1 MAFITVEIAPGI
13 SKTQHRKAAIRGPR
27 AVVSTGPADQLMSA
41 ARFSEVAVNDV
52 TDDFLRT
59 ARAWFRGFDEH
70 KDDLEQ
76 VLGAQEWAERQGDRK
91 SMIEAI
97 EEGLLRRLIVTG
109 TNRP

>member
-1 MAFITVEIAPGI
+1 MA
-13 SKTQHRKAAIRGPR
+13 
-27 AVVSTGPADQLMSA
+27 STRPADQLMAA

-52 TDDFLRT
+52 TEDFLRT

-97 EEGLLRRLIVTG
+97 EEGLLRRHIVIG

>member
-1 MAFITVEIAPGI
+1 MAFITVEISPGV
-13 SKTQHRKAAIRGPR
+13 SKKQHRKAAIRGPR
-27 AVVSTGPADQLMSA
+27 AVVSRKPAEVLMTD
-41 ARFSEVAVNDV
+41 ARFTDVVLHDV
-52 TDDFLRT
+52 TEDFLRT

-91 SMIEAI
+91 LMIEAI

-109 TNRP
+109 TNGS

>member
-1 MAFITVEIAPGI
+1 MAFITVEISPGL
-13 SKTQHRKAAIRGPR
+13 SKTQHRKAAVRGPR
-27 AVVSTGPADQLMSA
+27 AVASTKPADQLMSA

-52 TDDFLRT
+52 TEEFLRT
-59 ARAWFRGFDEH
+59 ARAWFRGFGEH

-76 VLGAQEWAERQGDRK
+76 VLGAQEWAERQRDRK

-109 TNRP
+109 TNRS

>member
-1 MAFITVEIAPGI
+1 MAFITVEITPGL
-13 SKTQHRKAAIRGPR
+13 SKAQHRKAAVRGPR
-27 AVVSTGPADQLMSA
+27 AVVSTRPADELMSA

-52 TDDFLRT
+52 TEDFLRT

-76 VLGAQEWAERQGDRK
+76 VLGAQEWAERQKDRR

-109 TNRP
+109 TNRS